1 MYLDSKRKKIFELF
15 PNPKTSGLVRSK
27 KYLGGI
33 MKNKKEKMKYQLRM
47 AQGAY
52 KKSAPILTL
61 LCDRSENNGLSFVVG
76 VVSI

>member
-1 MYLDSKRKKIFELF
+1 
-15 PNPKTSGLVRSK
+15 
-27 KYLGGI
+27 

-76 VVSI
+76 VVSIWLVLPKPTRYSLLHILSFSV